1 MFYAHDLVPQVVPLK
16 FSDRNFMCTFSFIK
30 FVTSPFTLSPI
41 FFSLKTSKIMEIL
54 YIPNN
59 IVLRECKLLYI
70 PDKRVLREGKFLHIP
85 NNIIL
90 TECKLLYFGQY
101 NLNRM

>member
-59 IVLRECKLLYI
+59 IVLRECKLFRLLNLHKI
-70 PDKRVLREGKFLHIP
+70 EEHVVLFCQLMGFVR
-85 NNIIL
+85 
-90 TECKLLYFGQY
+90 
-101 NLNRM
+101 